1 MSGWIGAW
9 GNAATVTNLTV
20 TGSQVISV
28 NTSTDA
34 LRITQTGT
42 GNALVVEDSANP
54 DSSPFIVT
62 TDGSVGVNGIPS
74 TGQSLYVNKAITGAT
89 VCNNIYATGQIQ
101 SNVTTT
107 ARYFRTD
114 ASTQAATFTL
124 TTLSHYSA
132 GQGSFGLNSTVA
144 NQYGFEAPASL
155 TGASNNYGFYGN
167 IAAGAGRYNFY
178 ANGTA
183 ANYFGGDLTFKP
195 LASATPVNNGDLTF
209 QATSNTSLTIKLKG
223 TDGVVRSVALIL
235 V

>member
-54 DSSPFIVT
+54 DSSPFAIDNSGNVLIGITGIQNYSFVTAKSITGGVSAYGVSSIGTIQSDVT
-62 TDGSVGVNGIPS
+62 TLTQSFRSRPS
-74 TGQSLYVNKAITGAT
+74 TAATAFTLGSLQHFAADQGTIGASSAIT
-89 VCNNIYATGQIQ
+89 
-101 SNVTTT
+101 
-107 ARYFRTD
+107 
-114 ASTQAATFTL
+114 
-124 TTLSHYSA
+124 
-132 GQGSFGLNSTVA
+132 
-144 NQYGFEAPASL
+144 NQYGFFVNSTL
-155 TGASNNYGFYGN
+155 VGATNNYGFYGN
-167 IAAGAGRYNFY
+167 IAAGTGRYNFY
-178 ANGTA
+178 AAGTA
-183 ANYFGGDLTFKP
+183 ANYFGGDVTFKP

-223 TDGVVRSVALIL
+223 TDGVVRSVLLTL